1 MDSAKILTITK
12 GEEFKLTLREKI
24 DEKDIFY
31 EQYLNAADMLN
42 DIVSV
47 AERKK
52 QEEWSKVETENNIIA
67 FCGERGEGK
76 SSAMMTFI
84 NAVTDLES
92 RKWCPI
98 FRNCEYVKSTIFS
111 KPVVIDP
118 STFDNVHNI
127 LEIIVSSMFRKFQDE
142 YEKDNGRFDDSKREK
157 LLDNFQKVYRI
168 ISLINNP
175 KKMLE
180 EEFDGEANIA
190 NLSRMGESTE
200 LKRELKSLI
209 KIYLDT
215 LIGGEQPKK
224 LLLAIDDLDLCNAN
238 AYKMA
243 EQMRKYLIIPDVVIV
258 MALKVEQLQMCIQEE
273 NFKNYSNLL
282 HGDYKSSEFYEE
294 VRNMAEKYIT
304 KLIPRSRRIYLPNVQ
319 YMLNTQICYLDN
331 EQNIIYQD
339 QISNSLNVSLLHLI
353 YRKTGM
359 KFFLNIDG
367 TSWLQSDNLRDM
379 VNMITL
385 LANMSDPTEEK
396 EYYNNIE
403 AFSKY
408 IEKEWIPQNYD
419 SKVVKELQSL
429 FKLQYFQ
436 MNSQTIYLLSDM
448 YEKTQKKYNVQL
460 ANYNMEHTNSF
471 FWIRKWLDVYK
482 QNVYARD
489 AEKYAYIFHVI
500 YTIRLNE
507 ARRNRKYYDLS
518 IFLGGYVWGEDFN
531 TMLPNAR
538 IDKNLINRSRFGLA
552 ISKVYNV
559 VASQINQGFEV
570 MNEELNDNNNYIS
583 KIPENDLNRE
593 YKILTWMISGLLSNT
608 FRNEKRE
615 QTSPYI
621 LTFETDSIIHSN
633 YTLINAV
640 HICIENYIVG
650 LCNLGYIYD
659 KVKMEMLGISWGEYE
674 KIVLNIEKNN
684 ITKIEA
690 FRTIFTDIDLI
701 GAFWNWCYQNKE
713 TKDGG
718 EKDERG
724 RTVAAVDRFFRNAE
738 NFLQEYVDINL
749 QGRLNELIIENL
761 DGKQYIVNISNLYAD
776 LFVEYERTINRMDQ
790 EDEHDSKKIL
800 LNEWKNE
807 LETPIIVGDKEK
819 KVSTYLKN
827 KSSQNAKKNLENLA
841 YNINVYCE
849 NNSITKFDIEKL
861 ENYYSRILDIYI
873 KNPQEELSKPL
884 SDEYRQLVELYNRQ
898 IKE

>member
-84 NAVTDLES
+84 NAVTDPES

-127 LEIIVSSMFRKFQDE
+127 LEIIVSSMFRKFQEE

-385 LANMSDPTEEK
+385 LANMSDPTEDK

-531 TMLPNAR
+531 IMLPNAR

-559 VASQINQGFEV
+559 VASQINQEFEV

-841 YNINVYCE
+841 YNINIYCE